1 MNLKFKRRYLTY
13 VSYAAVFGLFVNAL
27 KNFDAESI
35 RTIDYLTILGLLF
48 LLSSLIWSV
57 FHPYFMIVSKDKI
70 TIYDEFFIKRKIII
84 DEIKRVDEAVG
95 IVSKTVFEM
104 NTGKKV
110 KFTTS
115 NLRRQDLKKLADYLT
130 QKNDSKNQ
138 TD

>member
-1 MNLKFKRRYLTY
+1 M
-13 VSYAAVFGLFVNAL
+13 SYATVFGLFVNAL

-95 IVSKTVFEM
+95 IVSKTVFE
-104 NTGKKV
+104 NEYWEESKIHNIKLETGRFEKI
-110 KFTTS
+110 S
-115 NLRRQDLKKLADYLT
+115 
-130 QKNDSKNQ
+130 
-138 TD
+138 